1 MKKTSLLRTALA
13 AACIFLFPA
22 IQAGALYAEVTL
34 SPEKLAALKQEL
46 IVEIDKEKV
55 FSQQMVDMVFS
66 FGELGFQETETSR
79 YLTDILKK
87 NGFTIEKDISGIPT
101 AWIARWGSGKPV
113 IAIGSDIDCIP
124 KASQKPG
131 VAYHDPII
139 EGAPGHGEGHN
150 SGQPLNITAVLALKK
165 LMEREHIQG
174 TLMLWPGVAEEQLGT
189 KAYYARDGYFKGVD
203 ACIFTHVA
211 DDVAPTWGAGSG
223 PRL

>member
-22 IQAGALYAEVTL
+22 IQSGALYAQVTL

-87 NGFTIEKDISGIPT
+87 NGFTIDKDISWIPT
-101 AWIARWGSGKPV
+101 AWIARCG
-113 IAIGSDIDCIP
+113 AR
-124 KASQKPG
+124 KAGISMR
-131 VAYHDPII
+131 
-139 EGAPGHGEGHN
+139 
-150 SGQPLNITAVLALKK
+150 SAVY
-165 LMEREHIQG
+165 MS
-174 TLMLWPGVAEEQLGT
+174 
-189 KAYYARDGYFKGVD
+189 
-203 ACIFTHVA
+203 
-211 DDVAPTWGAGSG
+211 PTY
-223 PRL
+223 